1 VRKPSWLRSPRWLR
15 RGLPLA
21 VAVLLLAGIHPGI
34 AGVAGDGYEAARRAM
49 VDQQIRHRGIGQEN
63 VLKAMET
70 VPRHLFV
77 PDDIRPRAYDDQA
90 LPIGSGRAI
99 YQPYVVAL
107 MTALLGLKD
116 DAKVLEVGTGS
127 GYQAAVLSRVAHE
140 VYSIEIVPTV
150 ANQARSRL
158 AALGYDNVTVRAGD
172 GYQGWPDKAPFDAIL
187 ISVAPPSVPK
197 PLLKQ
202 LRVGGKMVVPV
213 GGFFQDL
220 LVITKTADGLE
231 RRTVIPV
238 RLASM
243 TGKVRDGH

>member
-1 VRKPSWLRSPRWLR
+1 VKQRSWPFSA
-15 RGLPLA
+15 A
-21 VAVLLLAGIHPGI
+21 VTLLVLLLTGAHLGLAGAPGD
-34 AGVAGDGYEAARRAM
+34 AFEAARRSM
-49 VDQQIRHRGIGQEN
+49 VDEQIRHRGISQES

-107 MTALLGLKD
+107 MTALLGLNGD
-116 DAKVLEVGTGS
+116 SKVLEVGTGS

-140 VYSIEIVPTV
+140 VYSIEIVPAV
-150 ANQARSRL
+150 ANQARTRL
-158 AALGYDNVTVRAGD
+158 SSLGYDNITIRAGD
-172 GYQGWPDKAPFDAIL
+172 GYQGWPEKAPFDAIL
-187 ISVAPPSVPK
+187 LSVAPPKVPK
-197 PLLKQ
+197 PLLDQ
-202 LRVGGKMVVPV
+202 LKKGGKMVVPV

-231 RRTVIPV
+231 KRTVIPV